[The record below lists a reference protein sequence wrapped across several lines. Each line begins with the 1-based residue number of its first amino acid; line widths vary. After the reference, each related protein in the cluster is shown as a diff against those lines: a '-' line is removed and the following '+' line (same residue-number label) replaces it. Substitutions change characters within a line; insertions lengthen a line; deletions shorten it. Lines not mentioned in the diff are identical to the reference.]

1 MIRLNFRGA
10 GVALSADHT
19 GGLFEGG
26 FRGVVGAVAVACLAQ
41 SLTVGA
47 VTSGKNV
54 AKAVPVE
61 PPAGI
66 HQGFF
71 DYGIPRSPI
80 SSKPL
85 GNGNY
90 WRGQSAPPTWLK
102 PPGDAAAIGH
112 STAKAG
118 LISSRSEE
126 RRVGKRV

>member
-26 FRGVVGAVAVACLAQ
+26 FRGVMGAVAVACLAQ

-47 VTSGKNV
+47 LASGTNV

-61 PPAGI
+61 PAAGI
-66 HQGFF
+66 HQGTFE
-71 DYGIPRSPI
+71 YGIPRSLI

-85 GNGNY
+85 GNGES
-90 WRGQSAPPTWLK
+90 WRGQGAPPTWLRDNSK
-102 PPGDAAAIGH
+102 LTSQIRCNGVVPF
-112 STAKAG
+112 
-118 LISSRSEE
+118 R
-126 RRVGKRV
+126 

>member
-10 GVALSADHT
+10 GVALSADHA

-26 FRGVVGAVAVACLAQ
+26 FRGVMGAVAVACLAQ

-47 VTSGKNV
+47 LASGTNV

-66 HQGFF
+66 HQGTFE
-71 DYGIPRSPI
+71 YGIPRSLI

-85 GNGNY
+85 GNGDS
-90 WRGQSAPPTWLK
+90 WRGQLALPPSLNTPF
-102 PPGDAAAIGH
+102 PP
-112 STAKAG
+112 
-118 LISSRSEE
+118 
-126 RRVGKRV
+126 